1 MTICFSD
8 FRNNQTGVVS
18 VFVIPP
24 QHSTFKI
31 YLIILINQPGFSLMV
46 SFVYVSFTAR

>member
-8 FRNNQTGVVS
+8 FRNNQTRVVS

-31 YLIILINQPGFSLMV
+31 YLIVLIIQRG
-46 SFVYVSFTAR
+46 